1 MKAGLRIVGS
11 VLAII
16 TLGILTTVLVVW
28 VYSTFVAPGKTI
40 EQYQA
45 FAKEAGPWV
54 SVIAGPLITYYVV
67 RLTTKRMEPRHAS
80 QMTLWIMGAYLCID
94 IGVLALTDPQK
105 QVWAFAVVSAT
116 ARCLAAWLAV
126 RQPLRATGTP
136 I

>member
-1 MKAGLRIVGS
+1 MKTALRIVGS
-11 VLAII
+11 VLAIV
-16 TLGILTTVLVVW
+16 TLGILATVLVVW
-28 VYSTFVAPGKTI
+28 VYSTFLAPGKTV
-40 EQYQA
+40 EHYQA

-54 SVIAGPLITYYVV
+54 SVIAGPLITYCVV

-80 QMTLWIMGAYLCID
+80 QTTLWIIGAYLCID
-94 IGVLALTDPQK
+94 IGVLALTDPQT